1 MDKRKGIN
9 MDEYIVYMHRCPNG
23 KVYIGITSCSPN
35 VRWKDGYG
43 YKEHKKFYHDIIKY
57 GWDNI
62 QHLILFDGLSMN
74 EALEK
79 EKELIAKYN
88 ACDENFGY
96 NVREGGQ
103 AGPIRTDKPRQRDN
117 RLLRMKVNDTM
128 MEQLEELSNFYGI
141 CKEYVIRLLV
151 AKDSRDKML
160 LGADFRETRLIEKQR
175 KEDEGK

>member
-1 MDKRKGIN
+1 MG
-9 MDEYIVYMHRCPNG
+9 EYLVYMHRCPNG

-96 NVREGGQ
+96 NIKEGGQ
-103 AGPIRTDKPRQRDN
+103 AGPIKVDNPQKREKRDN
-117 RLLRMKVNDTM
+117 RVLRMRTNDIM
-128 MEQLEELSNFYGI
+128 MEQLAELCDFYGI
-141 CKEYVIRLLV
+141 CKEYVIRMLI

-160 LGADFRETRLIEKQR
+160 FGIDYKETRLIDKQR
-175 KEDEGK
+175 KEDEKNG